1 MTHLESSDSNHALIE
16 SSWVRDRLQE
26 GREGVYVQV
35 ARELQGVTVCC
46 RWVSKIIYVPRVLQG
61 VAERVL
67 QCVAACCSVLQSVAA
82 CCSVIAVCCSV
93 VQYLAVCCSVQQC
106 VTVCCSVQQCCT
118 ACSANQQHCNTL
130 QHIAT
135 TNITHTLGE
144 FASSGSV
151 CCSVLQCVAVCCSIV
166 AMCCGALSPHTLCEF
181 ARGGAE
187 LQEEG
192 AGMVCARGTLNG
204 KGAVC
209 A

>member
-1 MTHLESSDSNHALIE
+1 
-16 SSWVRDRLQE
+16 
-26 GREGVYVQV
+26 
-35 ARELQGVTVCC
+35 VTVCC

-61 VAERVL
+61 VAEQGAAVCCSVL
-67 QCVAACCSVLQSVAA
+67 QRVAACCSVLQV

-93 VQYLAVCCSVQQC
+93 LQYLAVCC
-106 VTVCCSVQQCCT
+106 CSVLQC
-118 ACSANQQHCNTL
+118 AAVLYSMQWLPPANQQHCNTL

-135 TNITHTLGE
+135 TNVTHTLGE
-144 FASSGSV
+144 FASRGSV
-151 CCSVLQCVAVCCSIV
+151 CCSVLQCVAVLLQYCCS
-166 AMCCGALSPHTLCEF
+166 ALSPHTLREF

-192 AGMVCARGTLNG
+192 AGVVCARGTLNG